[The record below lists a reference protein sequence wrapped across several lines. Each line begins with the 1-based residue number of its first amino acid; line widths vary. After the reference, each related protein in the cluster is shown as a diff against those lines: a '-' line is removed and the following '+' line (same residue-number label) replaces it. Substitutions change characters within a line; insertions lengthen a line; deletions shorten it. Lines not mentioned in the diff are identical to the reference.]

1 VADNLLPLANHKR
14 IDMNAILGTPRSLAT
29 GPGRFWRAYIA
40 PQLAAFGGSAQ
51 PAIDSVRPDEQFA
64 PSASARQFPSLF
76 ALRGVGKTY
85 DGGVRALRDIDLDIR
100 EGEIF
105 GIIGRSGAGKSTLLR
120 TLNQLERP
128 SEGSIHFEGRDL
140 LSLDAAELRTVR
152 RRIGM
157 IFQHFNLLSSRTV
170 AGNIALPLEL
180 AGTPKVQIE
189 TRVAKLLE
197 LVGLVE
203 QRDRYP
209 AQISGGQK
217 QRVGIARA
225 LATEPRVLLSDEA
238 TSALD
243 PETTQSILA
252 LLADINRRLGLTI
265 VLITHQMQV
274 IKAVAHRVA
283 VLDDGRLAEQG
294 EVADIFTRPTQE
306 ITRTLLREVIGN
318 EMPPGVRE
326 RAARLLD
333 GSGRLWRLA
342 FRGQSVDRPVLAE
355 AAERFTL
362 KINLLHGY
370 IDEIQGLPFG
380 SLVVAASGAASALD
394 AAAAFIAAQEISV
407 EELAP

>member
-1 VADNLLPLANHKR
+1 MDITQTYPTPAGHTGSGILARLLAPFWKEHAAATTTPPSGNFRGDAQTEERRNVAGSKA
-14 IDMNAILGTPRSLAT
+14 GTPVLFSL
-29 GPGRFWRAYIA
+29 RHI
-40 PQLAAFGGSAQ
+40 
-51 PAIDSVRPDEQFA
+51 
-64 PSASARQFPSLF
+64 
-76 ALRGVGKTY
+76 GKTFS
-85 DGGVRALRDIDLDIR
+85 GGVRALHQIDLDIR
-100 EGEIF
+100 EGEVF

-128 SEGSIHFEGRDL
+128 SEGSIHFEDKDL
-140 LSLDAAELRTVR
+140 LGLDAAALRHVR

-180 AGTPKVQIE
+180 ASVPKEQIDK
-189 TRVAKLLE
+189 RVEELLD
-197 LVGLVE
+197 LVGLKD

-209 AQISGGQK
+209 NQISGGQK

-225 LATEPRVLLSDEA
+225 LATEPRVLLCDEA

-243 PETTQSILA
+243 PETTQSILT

-283 VLDDGRLAEQG
+283 VLENGHLAELG
-294 EVADIFTRPTQE
+294 TVADIFTAPKQA
-306 ITRTLLREVIGN
+306 ITRTLLQEVIGN
-318 EMPPGVRE
+318 EIPSGVRD
-326 RAARLLD
+326 RAARLLA
-333 GSGRLWRLA
+333 SGEGRIWRLG
-342 FRGQSVDRPVLAE
+342 FRGESVDRPALTE
-355 AAERFTL
+355 AGERFGL

-380 SLVVAASGAASALD
+380 SLVVAASGAVSALD
-394 AAAAFIAAQEISV
+394 AAEEFITHQDITLEEIT
-407 EELAP
+407 L

>member
-1 VADNLLPLANHKR
+1 MDLAQVLPKTAINPIRGLLNGLIAPSRRTQVNQGALVASKSGIFVP
-14 IDMNAILGTPRSLAT
+14 AT
-29 GPGRFWRAYIA
+29 GTDDART
-40 PQLAAFGGSAQ
+40 
-51 PAIDSVRPDEQFA
+51 
-64 PSASARQFPSLF
+64 PSSHRHGALF
-76 ALRGVGKTY
+76 SLRGIGKAFP
-85 DGGVRALRDIDLDIR
+85 GGVQALQEISLDIR

-128 SEGSIHFEGRDL
+128 SEGDIHFEGRDL
-140 LSLDAAELRTVR
+140 LALQAGELREVR

-180 AGTPKVQIE
+180 AGVPQARIAK
-189 TRVAKLLE
+189 RVDELLE
-197 LVGLVE
+197 LVGLSE

-209 AQISGGQK
+209 SQISGGQK

-225 LATEPRVLLSDEA
+225 LATEPRVLLCDEA

-283 VLDDGRLAEQG
+283 VLDNGRLAELG
-294 EVADIFTRPTQE
+294 AVADIFTAPRQL
-306 ITRTLLREVIGN
+306 ITRTLLQEVIGT
-318 EMPPGVRE
+318 EIPPGVRD
-326 RAARLLD
+326 RATRLLA
-333 GSGRLWRLA
+333 SGEGRIWRLA
-342 FRGQSVDRPVLAE
+342 FKGESVDRPALTE
-355 AAERFTL
+355 AAERFGL

-370 IDEIQGLPFG
+370 IDEIQGVPFG
-380 SLVVAASGAASALD
+380 SLIVAATGRDSALD
-394 AAAAFIAAQEISV
+394 AAEAFIEQQDVTLEEIN
-407 EELAP
+407 P

>member
-1 VADNLLPLANHKR
+1 MDITQTYPNPGGHPGSGILARLLAPFWKEQATTTIANSSGNFRREAHIKKR
-14 IDMNAILGTPRSLAT
+14 HDGVGSTAEAPVLFSLRDIGKT
-29 GPGRFWRAYIA
+29 FN
-40 PQLAAFGGSAQ
+40 GGVQ
-51 PAIDSVRPDEQFA
+51 
-64 PSASARQFPSLF
+64 
-76 ALRGVGKTY
+76 ALRG
-85 DGGVRALRDIDLDIR
+85 IDLDIR

-128 SEGSIHFEGRDL
+128 TEGRVHFEGRDL
-140 LSLDAAELRTVR
+140 LALDAAGLRQVQ

-180 AGTPKVQIE
+180 AGTPDEEIKR
-189 TRVAKLLE
+189 RVDELLD
-197 LVGLVE
+197 LVGLTE

-209 AQISGGQK
+209 NQISGGQK

-225 LATEPRVLLSDEA
+225 LATEPRVLLCDEA

-243 PETTQSILA
+243 PETTQSILG

-283 VLDDGRLAEQG
+283 VLEDGHLAELG
-294 EVADIFTRPTQE
+294 AVADIFTAPKQP
-306 ITRTLLREVIGN
+306 ITRTLLQEVIGN
-318 EMPPGVRE
+318 EIPPGVRD
-326 RAARLLD
+326 RAARLLA
-333 GSGRLWRLA
+333 SGEGRIWRLG
-342 FRGQSVDRPVLAE
+342 FRGESVDRPALTE
-355 AAERFTL
+355 AAERFGL

-370 IDEIQGLPFG
+370 IDEIQGTPFG
-380 SLVVAASGAASALD
+380 SLVVAASGTAEAIEAAET
-394 AAAAFIAAQEISV
+394 FIRNQEISL
-407 EELAP
+407 EEITL

>member
-1 VADNLLPLANHKR
+1 MDITETYPNPAGHTGSGILARLLAPFWKEQAAATTTTSSGDFRGEAQTEQRRDVVGSTVEAQVLF
-14 IDMNAILGTPRSLAT
+14 SLSN
-29 GPGRFWRAYIA
+29 I
-40 PQLAAFGGSAQ
+40 
-51 PAIDSVRPDEQFA
+51 
-64 PSASARQFPSLF
+64 
-76 ALRGVGKTY
+76 GKTFS
-85 DGGVRALRDIDLDIR
+85 GGVRALHQIDLDIR
-100 EGEIF
+100 EGEVF

-128 SEGSIHFEGRDL
+128 SEGSIHFEDKDL
-140 LSLDAAELRTVR
+140 LGLDAAALRHVR

-180 AGTPKVQIE
+180 ASVPKEQIDK
-189 TRVAKLLE
+189 RVEELLD
-197 LVGLVE
+197 LVGLKE

-209 AQISGGQK
+209 NQISGGQK

-225 LATEPRVLLSDEA
+225 LATEPRVLLCDEA

-243 PETTQSILA
+243 PETTQSILG

-283 VLDDGRLAEQG
+283 VLEDGHLAELG
-294 EVADIFTRPTQE
+294 AVADIFTAPKQP
-306 ITRTLLREVIGN
+306 ITRTLLQEVIGN
-318 EMPPGVRE
+318 EIPPGVRD
-326 RAARLLD
+326 RAARLLA
-333 GSGRLWRLA
+333 SGEGRIWRLG
-342 FRGQSVDRPVLAE
+342 FRGESVDRPALTE
-355 AAERFTL
+355 AAERFGL

-380 SLVVAASGAASALD
+380 SLVVAASGTAEAIEAAET
-394 AAAAFIAAQEISV
+394 FIRSQEISL
-407 EELAP
+407 EEIAL

>member
-1 VADNLLPLANHKR
+1 MTELTRTLPLAAAQGGVLSRWLTAWRDAGNRGGDRSAALTPSVGNTVAATAATQGTDAAAASRLFSLRAIGKR
-14 IDMNAILGTPRSLAT
+14 
-29 GPGRFWRAYIA
+29 F
-40 PQLAAFGGSAQ
+40 
-51 PAIDSVRPDEQFA
+51 
-64 PSASARQFPSLF
+64 
-76 ALRGVGKTY
+76 
-85 DGGVRALRDIDLDIR
+85 DGGVQALDDISLDIR

-120 TLNQLERP
+120 TLNLLERP
-128 SEGSIHFEGRDL
+128 SAGTIEFEGRDL
-140 LSLDAAELRTVR
+140 LTLDAAELRQLR

-180 AGTPKVQIE
+180 AGVPAARIA
-189 TRVAKLLE
+189 TRVDELLD
-197 LVGLVE
+197 LVGLRE

-209 AQISGGQK
+209 NQISGGQK

-225 LATEPRVLLSDEA
+225 LATEPRVLLCDEA

-274 IKAVAHRVA
+274 IKAIAHRVA
-283 VLDDGRLAEQG
+283 VLDAGRLAEQG
-294 EVADIFTRPTQE
+294 SVGDIFTAPSQE

-318 EMPPGVRE
+318 DIPAGVRD
-326 RAARLLD
+326 RAARLLE
-333 GSGRLWRLA
+333 SGEGRIWRLS
-342 FRGQSVDRPVLAE
+342 FRGESVDRPALTE
-355 AAERFTL
+355 AAERFGL

-370 IDEIQGLPFG
+370 IDDIQGMPFG
-380 SLVVAASGAASALD
+380 SLVVAAAGDDVVLD
-394 AAAAFIAAQEISV
+394 AAAVFIESQDIRV
-407 EELAP
+407 EEVVL